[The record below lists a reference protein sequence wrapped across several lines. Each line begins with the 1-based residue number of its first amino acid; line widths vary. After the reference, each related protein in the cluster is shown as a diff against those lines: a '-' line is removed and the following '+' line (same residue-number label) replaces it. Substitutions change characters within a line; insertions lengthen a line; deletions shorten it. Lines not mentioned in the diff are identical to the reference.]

1 MSSIFGGSPPFCS
14 AAGFAPPP
22 PKAFDQQ
29 QAQLLRLAVA
39 SAVAFTSSTSSDVD
53 ISLASLKRQVE
64 QSTCTQ
70 SILLDPYELRH
81 NDEPSLILVTAV
93 ESKSPLYIAPPVA
106 THQPDSPEPQS
117 LTGHSSLLTTS
128 PKRTM
133 AQEKDNPFRPDGQLC
148 HEVDPIVKKYTS
160 RPFPESDV
168 VSAQPVD
175 ILPPD
180 EGVDGGGGRR
190 SSPDELN
197 KADKL
202 SPIKLNMLNGEQVQ
216 TLQAQHKSLASP
228 KAGTLELVHVEP
240 RKKRCG
246 CCSVQ

>member
-1 MSSIFGGSPPFCS
+1 LTSPANSRVLCCCP
-14 AAGFAPPP
+14 
-22 PKAFDQQ
+22 
-29 QAQLLRLAVA
+29 LNT
-39 SAVAFTSSTSSDVD
+39 VAFPFSMHHRTRMTSSVIKWIRTR
-53 ISLASLKRQVE
+53 LQLKKRVTFGTENEAIVE
-64 QSTCTQ
+64 TFVYDQAATCDKGD
-70 SILLDPYELRH
+70 SYELRH

-106 THQPDSPEPQS
+106 THQPDSPESQS
-117 LTGHSSLLTTS
+117 LIGHSSLLTTS

-148 HEVDPIVKKYTS
+148 HEVDPIVKEYTS
-160 RPFPESDV
+160 RPFPDAGV
-168 VSAQPVD
+168 VSAQPVGR
-175 ILPPD
+175 LHPD

-190 SSPDELN
+190 SSPD

>member
-1 MSSIFGGSPPFCS
+1 
-14 AAGFAPPP
+14 
-22 PKAFDQQ
+22 
-29 QAQLLRLAVA
+29 
-39 SAVAFTSSTSSDVD
+39 
-53 ISLASLKRQVE
+53 
-64 QSTCTQ
+64 
-70 SILLDPYELRH
+70 
-81 NDEPSLILVTAV
+81 
-93 ESKSPLYIAPPVA
+93 
-106 THQPDSPEPQS
+106 
-117 LTGHSSLLTTS
+117 
-128 PKRTM
+128 M

-148 HEVDPIVKKYTS
+148 HEVDPIVKEYTS
-160 RPFPESDV
+160 RPFPDAGV
-168 VSAQPVD
+168 VSAQPVGR
-175 ILPPD
+175 LHPD

-190 SSPDELN
+190 SSPD

>member
-1 MSSIFGGSPPFCS
+1 MRHDV
-14 AAGFAPPP
+14 APV
-22 PKAFDQQ
+22 QQ
-29 QAQLLRLAVA
+29 QQQQQQQHQQQQYARGRVKKVTFGTENEA
-39 SAVAFTSSTSSDVD
+39 
-53 ISLASLKRQVE
+53 IVE
-64 QSTCTQ
+64 TFVYDQAPTCDKG
-70 SILLDPYELRH
+70 DPYELRH

-106 THQPDSPEPQS
+106 THQPDSPESQS

-160 RPFPESDV
+160 RPFPESNV
-168 VSAQPVD
+168 VSAQPVG

>member
-1 MSSIFGGSPPFCS
+1 LTSPTNSRVLCCC
-14 AAGFAPPP
+14 
-22 PKAFDQQ
+22 
-29 QAQLLRLAVA
+29 RLNT
-39 SAVAFTSSTSSDVD
+39 VAFPFISMHHRTRMTSSVIKWIRTR
-53 ISLASLKRQVE
+53 LQLKKRVTFGTENEAIVE
-64 QSTCTQ
+64 TFVYDQAATCDKGD
-70 SILLDPYELRH
+70 SYELRH

-106 THQPDSPEPQS
+106 THLPDSPESQS
-117 LTGHSSLLTTS
+117 LIGHSSLLTTS

-148 HEVDPIVKKYTS
+148 HEVDPIVKEYTS
-160 RPFPESDV
+160 RPFPDAGV
-168 VSAQPVD
+168 VSAQPVGR
-175 ILPPD
+175 LHPD

-190 SSPDELN
+190 SSPD

>member
-1 MSSIFGGSPPFCS
+1 MHCYVGE
-14 AAGFAPPP
+14 
-22 PKAFDQQ
+22 DHQQ
-29 QAQLLRLAVA
+29 KENNPTVLENNQADGPSRAVC
-39 SAVAFTSSTSSDVD
+39 
-53 ISLASLKRQVE
+53 LKRVTFGTENEAIVE
-64 QSTCTQ
+64 TFVYDQAATCDKGD
-70 SILLDPYELRH
+70 SYELRH

-106 THQPDSPEPQS
+106 THLPDSPESQS
-117 LTGHSSLLTTS
+117 LIGHSSLLTTS

-148 HEVDPIVKKYTS
+148 HEVDPIVKEYTS
-160 RPFPESDV
+160 RPFPDAGV
-168 VSAQPVD
+168 VSAQPVGR
-175 ILPPD
+175 LHPD
-180 EGVDGGGGRR
+180 E
-190 SSPDELN
+190 
-197 KADKL
+197 ADKL